1 MTLREKLIVSRD
13 RAGLSQM
20 ELANQL
26 GVSRQA
32 VSRWESGDTTPS
44 VDKLK
49 TLARIYGVSLDWLL
63 KGQGAIHPEL
73 ASSEQSDKDED
84 GDAAIRFQCPRCR
97 KLSAE
102 LWAERREA
110 RLQTAELREVNTENR
125 RLWQENASLRER
137 LARLEPRGQ
146 EPLNSGDPP
155 IPSLSDRRG

>member
-1 MTLREKLIVSRD
+1 MVRGNLSQVKFAEKI
-13 RAGLSQM
+13 GLSQRTI
-20 ELANQL
+20 ANY
-26 GVSRQA
+26 
-32 VSRWESGDTTPS
+32 ENGDNIPNAEVVT
-44 VDKLK
+44 
-49 TLARIYGVSLDWLL
+49 RISDIFGVSLDWLL

-110 RLQTAELREVNTENR
+110 RLQTAELREVNAENR
-125 RLWQENASLRER
+125 RLWQENSGLRER

>member
-1 MTLREKLIVSRD
+1 MVRGNLSQVKFAEKI
-13 RAGLSQM
+13 GLSQRTI
-20 ELANQL
+20 ANY
-26 GVSRQA
+26 
-32 VSRWESGDTTPS
+32 ENGDNIPNAEVVT
-44 VDKLK
+44 
-49 TLARIYGVSLDWLL
+49 RISDIFGVSLDWLL

-84 GDAAIRFQCPRCR
+84 GDAASRFQCPRCR
-97 KLSAE
+97 KLSAV

-110 RLQTAELREVNTENR
+110 RLQTAELREVNAENR
-125 RLWQENASLRER
+125 RLWQENAGLRER

>member
-1 MTLREKLIVSRD
+1 MVRGNLSQVKFAEKI
-13 RAGLSQM
+13 GLSQRTI
-20 ELANQL
+20 ANY
-26 GVSRQA
+26 
-32 VSRWESGDTTPS
+32 ENGDNIPNAEVVT
-44 VDKLK
+44 
-49 TLARIYGVSLDWLL
+49 RISDIFGVSLDWLL

-110 RLQTAELREVNTENR
+110 RLQTAELREGNAENR
-125 RLWQENASLRER
+125 RLWQENAGLRER

>member
-1 MTLREKLIVSRD
+1 MDIAGRIRMVRGNLSQVKFAEKI
-13 RAGLSQM
+13 GLSQRTI
-20 ELANQL
+20 ANY
-26 GVSRQA
+26 
-32 VSRWESGDTTPS
+32 ENGDNIPNAEVVT
-44 VDKLK
+44 
-49 TLARIYGVSLDWLL
+49 RISDIFGVSLDWLL

-84 GDAAIRFQCPRCR
+84 GEPPIGFQCPRCR

>member
-1 MTLREKLIVSRD
+1 MDIAGRIRMVRGNLSQVKFAEKI
-13 RAGLSQM
+13 GLSQRTI
-20 ELANQL
+20 ANY
-26 GVSRQA
+26 
-32 VSRWESGDTTPS
+32 ENGDNIPNAEVVT
-44 VDKLK
+44 
-49 TLARIYGVSLDWLL
+49 RISDIFGVSLDWLL

-110 RLQTAELREVNTENR
+110 RLQTAELREVNAENR
-125 RLWQENASLRER
+125 RLWQENAGLRER

>member
-1 MTLREKLIVSRD
+1 MDIAGRIRMVRGNLSQVKFAEKI
-13 RAGLSQM
+13 GLSQRTI
-20 ELANQL
+20 ANY
-26 GVSRQA
+26 
-32 VSRWESGDTTPS
+32 ENGDNIPNAEVVT
-44 VDKLK
+44 
-49 TLARIYGVSLDWLL
+49 RISDIFGVSLDWLL

-73 ASSEQSDKDED
+73 PSSEQSDKDED

-110 RLQTAELREVNTENR
+110 RLQTAELREVNAENR
-125 RLWQENASLRER
+125 RLWQENAGLRER
-137 LARLEPRGQ
+137 LARLEPREK

>member
-1 MTLREKLIVSRD
+1 MVRGNLSQVKFAEKI
-13 RAGLSQM
+13 GLSQRTI
-20 ELANQL
+20 ANY
-26 GVSRQA
+26 
-32 VSRWESGDTTPS
+32 ENGDNIPNAEVVT
-44 VDKLK
+44 
-49 TLARIYGVSLDWLL
+49 RISDIFGVSLDWLL

-137 LARLEPRGQ
+137 LARLDPRGQ

>member
-1 MTLREKLIVSRD
+1 MVRGNLSQVKFAEKI
-13 RAGLSQM
+13 GLSQRTI
-20 ELANQL
+20 ANY
-26 GVSRQA
+26 
-32 VSRWESGDTTPS
+32 ENGDNIPNAEVVT
-44 VDKLK
+44 
-49 TLARIYGVSLDWLL
+49 RISDIFGVSLDWLL

-110 RLQTAELREVNTENR
+110 RLQTAELREVNAENR
-125 RLWQENASLRER
+125 RLWQENAGLRER

>member
-1 MTLREKLIVSRD
+1 MVRGNLSQVKFAEKI
-13 RAGLSQM
+13 GLSQRTI
-20 ELANQL
+20 ANY
-26 GVSRQA
+26 
-32 VSRWESGDTTPS
+32 ENGDNIPNAEVVT
-44 VDKLK
+44 
-49 TLARIYGVSLDWLL
+49 RISDIFGVSLDWLL
-63 KGQGAIHPEL
+63 KGQGAIHPDL

-102 LWAERREA
+102 LGAERREA
-110 RLQTAELREVNTENR
+110 RLQTAELREVNAENR
-125 RLWQENASLRER
+125 RLWQENAGLRER

>member
-1 MTLREKLIVSRD
+1 MVRGNLSQVKFAEKI
-13 RAGLSQM
+13 GLSQRTI
-20 ELANQL
+20 ANY
-26 GVSRQA
+26 
-32 VSRWESGDTTPS
+32 ENGDNIPNAEVVT
-44 VDKLK
+44 
-49 TLARIYGVSLDWLL
+49 RISDIFGVSLDWLL

-110 RLQTAELREVNTENR
+110 RLQTAELREVNAENR
-125 RLWQENASLRER
+125 RLWQENAGLRER
-137 LARLEPRGQ
+137 LARLAPRGQ

>member
-1 MTLREKLIVSRD
+1 MVRGNLSQVKFAEKI
-13 RAGLSQM
+13 GLSQRTI
-20 ELANQL
+20 ANY
-26 GVSRQA
+26 
-32 VSRWESGDTTPS
+32 ENGDNIPNAEVVT
-44 VDKLK
+44 
-49 TLARIYGVSLDWLL
+49 RISDIFGVSLDWLL

-110 RLQTAELREVNTENR
+110 RLQTAELREVNAENR
-125 RLWQENASLRER
+125 RLWQENAGLRER

-155 IPSLSDRRG
+155 SPSLSDRRG

>member
-1 MTLREKLIVSRD
+1 MVRGNLSQVKFAEKI
-13 RAGLSQM
+13 GLSQRTI
-20 ELANQL
+20 ANY
-26 GVSRQA
+26 
-32 VSRWESGDTTPS
+32 ENGDNIPNAEVVT
-44 VDKLK
+44 
-49 TLARIYGVSLDWLL
+49 RISDIFGVSLDWLL

-125 RLWQENASLRER
+125 RLWQENAGLRER

>member
-1 MTLREKLIVSRD
+1 MVRGTLSQVKFAEKI
-13 RAGLSQM
+13 GLSQRTI
-20 ELANQL
+20 ANY
-26 GVSRQA
+26 
-32 VSRWESGDTTPS
+32 ENGDNIPNAEVVT
-44 VDKLK
+44 
-49 TLARIYGVSLDWLL
+49 RISDIFGVSLDWLL

-110 RLQTAELREVNTENR
+110 RLQTAELREVNAENR
-125 RLWQENASLRER
+125 RLWQENAGLRER

>member
-1 MTLREKLIVSRD
+1 MVRGNLSQVKFAEKI
-13 RAGLSQM
+13 GLSQRTI
-20 ELANQL
+20 ANY
-26 GVSRQA
+26 
-32 VSRWESGDTTPS
+32 ENGDNIPNAEVVT
-44 VDKLK
+44 
-49 TLARIYGVSLDWLL
+49 RISDIFGVSLDWLL

-110 RLQTAELREVNTENR
+110 RLQTAELRVVNAENR
-125 RLWQENASLRER
+125 RLWQENAGLRER

>member
-1 MTLREKLIVSRD
+1 MDIAGRIRMVRGNLSQVKFAEKI
-13 RAGLSQM
+13 GLSQRTI
-20 ELANQL
+20 ANYEN
-26 GVSRQA
+26 GDNIPNAEVVSGF
-32 VSRWESGDTTPS
+32 SD
-44 VDKLK
+44 
-49 TLARIYGVSLDWLL
+49 IFGVSLDWLL

-110 RLQTAELREVNTENR
+110 RLQTAELREVNAENR
-125 RLWQENASLRER
+125 RLWQENAGLRER

>member
-1 MTLREKLIVSRD
+1 MVRGNLSQVKFAEKI
-13 RAGLSQM
+13 GLSQRTI
-20 ELANQL
+20 ANY
-26 GVSRQA
+26 
-32 VSRWESGDTTPS
+32 ENGDNIPNAEVVT
-44 VDKLK
+44 
-49 TLARIYGVSLDWLL
+49 RISDIFGVSLDWLL
-63 KGQGAIHPEL
+63 KGQGVIHPEL

-110 RLQTAELREVNTENR
+110 RLQTAELREVNAENR

>member
-1 MTLREKLIVSRD
+1 MVR
-13 RAGLSQM
+13 GNLSQVKFAKKIG
-20 ELANQL
+20 LPQRTIANY
-26 GVSRQA
+26 
-32 VSRWESGDTTPS
+32 ENGDNIPNAEVVT
-44 VDKLK
+44 
-49 TLARIYGVSLDWLL
+49 RISDIFGVSLDWLL
-63 KGQGAIHPEL
+63 KGQGAIHPKL

-110 RLQTAELREVNTENR
+110 RLQTAELREVNAENR
-125 RLWQENASLRER
+125 RLWQENAGLRER

>member
-1 MTLREKLIVSRD
+1 MDIAGRIRMVRGNLSQVKFAEKI
-13 RAGLSQM
+13 GLSQRTI
-20 ELANQL
+20 ANY
-26 GVSRQA
+26 
-32 VSRWESGDTTPS
+32 ENGDNIPNAEVVT
-44 VDKLK
+44 
-49 TLARIYGVSLDWLL
+49 RISDIFGVSLDWLL

-110 RLQTAELREVNTENR
+110 RLQTAELREVNAENR

>member
-1 MTLREKLIVSRD
+1 MVRGNLSQVKFAEKI
-13 RAGLSQM
+13 GLSQRTI
-20 ELANQL
+20 ANY
-26 GVSRQA
+26 
-32 VSRWESGDTTPS
+32 ENGDNIPNAEVVT
-44 VDKLK
+44 
-49 TLARIYGVSLDWLL
+49 RISDIFGVSLDWLL
-63 KGQGAIHPEL
+63 NGQGAIHPEL

-110 RLQTAELREVNTENR
+110 RLQTAELREVNAENR
-125 RLWQENASLRER
+125 RLWQENAGLRER

>member
-1 MTLREKLIVSRD
+1 MVRGNLSQVKFAEKI
-13 RAGLSQM
+13 GLSQRTI
-20 ELANQL
+20 ANY
-26 GVSRQA
+26 
-32 VSRWESGDTTPS
+32 ENGDNIPNAEVVT
-44 VDKLK
+44 
-49 TLARIYGVSLDWLL
+49 RISDIFGVSLDSLL
-63 KGQGAIHPEL
+63 KRQGALHPEL

-110 RLQTAELREVNTENR
+110 RLQTAELREVNAENR
-125 RLWQENASLRER
+125 RLWQENAGLRER

>member
-1 MTLREKLIVSRD
+1 MDIAGRIRMVRGNLSQVKFAEKI
-13 RAGLSQM
+13 GLSQRTI
-20 ELANQL
+20 ANY
-26 GVSRQA
+26 
-32 VSRWESGDTTPS
+32 ENGDNIPNAEVVT
-44 VDKLK
+44 
-49 TLARIYGVSLDWLL
+49 RISDIFGVSLDWLL

-110 RLQTAELREVNTENR
+110 RLQTAELRAVNAENR
-125 RLWQENASLRER
+125 RLWQENAGLRER

>member
-1 MTLREKLIVSRD
+1 MSLGDRLRQRRQEM
-13 RAGLSQM
+13 GLTRPQ
-20 ELANQL
+20 LAAKIC
-26 GVSRQA
+26 V
-32 VSRWESGDTTPS
+32 TPS
-44 VDKLK
+44 AIANYENGDNIPNAEVV
-49 TLARIYGVSLDWLL
+49 TRISDIFGVSLDWLL

-110 RLQTAELREVNTENR
+110 RLQTAELREVNAENR
-125 RLWQENASLRER
+125 RLWQENAGLRER

>member
-1 MTLREKLIVSRD
+1 MVRGNLSQVKFAEKI
-13 RAGLSQM
+13 GLSQRTI
-20 ELANQL
+20 ANY
-26 GVSRQA
+26 
-32 VSRWESGDTTPS
+32 ENGDNIPNAEVVT
-44 VDKLK
+44 
-49 TLARIYGVSLDWLL
+49 RISDIFGVSLDWLL

>member
-1 MTLREKLIVSRD
+1 MVR
-13 RAGLSQM
+13 GNLSQVKFA
-20 ELANQL
+20 EKIGLAQRTIANY
-26 GVSRQA
+26 
-32 VSRWESGDTTPS
+32 ENGDNIPNAEVVT
-44 VDKLK
+44 
-49 TLARIYGVSLDWLL
+49 RISDIFGVSLDWLL

-110 RLQTAELREVNTENR
+110 RLQTAELREVNAENR
-125 RLWQENASLRER
+125 RLWQENAGLRER

>member
-1 MTLREKLIVSRD
+1 MVRGNLSQVKFAEKI
-13 RAGLSQM
+13 GLSQRTI
-20 ELANQL
+20 ANY
-26 GVSRQA
+26 
-32 VSRWESGDTTPS
+32 ENGDNIPNAEVVT
-44 VDKLK
+44 
-49 TLARIYGVSLDWLL
+49 RISDIFGVSLDWLL
-63 KGQGAIHPEL
+63 KGQGALHPEL

-110 RLQTAELREVNTENR
+110 RLQTAELREVNAENR
-125 RLWQENASLRER
+125 RLWQENAGLRER

>member
-1 MTLREKLIVSRD
+1 MVRGNLSQVKFAEKI
-13 RAGLSQM
+13 GLSQRTI
-20 ELANQL
+20 ANY
-26 GVSRQA
+26 
-32 VSRWESGDTTPS
+32 ENGDNIPNAEVVT
-44 VDKLK
+44 
-49 TLARIYGVSLDWLL
+49 RISDIFGVSLDWLL

-110 RLQTAELREVNTENR
+110 RLQTAELREVNAENR

>member
-1 MTLREKLIVSRD
+1 MVRGNLSQVKFAEKI
-13 RAGLSQM
+13 GLSQRTI
-20 ELANQL
+20 ANY
-26 GVSRQA
+26 
-32 VSRWESGDTTPS
+32 ENGDNIPNAEVVT
-44 VDKLK
+44 
-49 TLARIYGVSLDWLL
+49 RISDIFGVSLDWLL

-110 RLQTAELREVNTENR
+110 RLQTAELREVNAENR
-125 RLWQENASLRER
+125 RLWQENAGLRER

-146 EPLNSGDPP
+146 APLNSGGPP

>member
-1 MTLREKLIVSRD
+1 MVRGNLSQVKFAEKI
-13 RAGLSQM
+13 GLSQRTI
-20 ELANQL
+20 ANY
-26 GVSRQA
+26 
-32 VSRWESGDTTPS
+32 ENGDNIPNAEVVT
-44 VDKLK
+44 
-49 TLARIYGVSLDWLL
+49 RISDIFGVSLDWLL

-110 RLQTAELREVNTENR
+110 RLQTAELREVNAENR
-125 RLWQENASLRER
+125 RLWQENAGLRER

-146 EPLNSGDPP
+146 EPLNPGDPP

>member
-1 MTLREKLIVSRD
+1 MDIAGRIRMVRGNLSQVKFAKKI
-13 RAGLSQM
+13 GLSQRTI
-20 ELANQL
+20 ANY
-26 GVSRQA
+26 
-32 VSRWESGDTTPS
+32 ENGDNIPNAEVVT
-44 VDKLK
+44 
-49 TLARIYGVSLDWLL
+49 RISDIFGVSLDWLL

-110 RLQTAELREVNTENR
+110 RLQTAELREVNAENR
-125 RLWQENASLRER
+125 RLWQENAGLRER

>member
-1 MTLREKLIVSRD
+1 MDIAGRIRMVRGNLSQVKFAEKI
-13 RAGLSQM
+13 GLSQRTI
-20 ELANQL
+20 ANY
-26 GVSRQA
+26 
-32 VSRWESGDTTPS
+32 ENGDNIPNAEVVT
-44 VDKLK
+44 
-49 TLARIYGVSLDWLL
+49 RISDIFGVSLDWLL

>member
-1 MTLREKLIVSRD
+1 MVRGNLSQVKFAEKI
-13 RAGLSQM
+13 GLSQRTI
-20 ELANQL
+20 ANY
-26 GVSRQA
+26 
-32 VSRWESGDTTPS
+32 ENGDNIPNAEVVT
-44 VDKLK
+44 
-49 TLARIYGVSLDWLL
+49 RISDIFGVSLDWLL
-63 KGQGAIHPEL
+63 KGRGAIHPEL

-110 RLQTAELREVNTENR
+110 RLQTAELREVNAENR
-125 RLWQENASLRER
+125 RLWQENAGLRER